1 MVPGRGQQGG
11 GHARGHPYPALLPH
25 RPAVRAA
32 RRLPQGRG
40 AADGDMVSGRVVVRA
55 LIEGSKR
62 FHNHGEGSFYGL
74 LLVESAY

>member
-11 GHARGHPYPALLPH
+11 GHARGHPHPALLPH

-40 AADGDMVSGRVVVRA
+40 AADGNMVSGRVVARA
-55 LIEGSKR
+55 LNKGSQR
-62 FHNHGEGSFYGL
+62 FHNHGEGPY
-74 LLVESAY
+74 